1 MLNID
6 FVTLFN
12 TQNKADKTLYLQQN
26 YLSFSNFILYFY
38 STNNKKFYI
47 PKSMRKNTL
56 FLFENL
62 SLKSGSRLN
71 LFKEL
76 EDLYKTKHNKN
87 LIPME
92 KINTIK
98 LISNNNT
105 LLSSNCQQNAL
116 SLHDLRENIKMQYN
130 NMKVNDNFV
139 SFNLHFTF
147 YFSEINLTI
156 TLVQPFHVKITED
169 ELYERTKIVTKSKNQ
184 ISIFNEKVT
193 PSKDKD
199 VLFTYNKYNLEDYFE
214 NNKAW

>member
-12 TQNKADKTLYLQQN
+12 TQNKADKILYLQQN

-62 SLKSGSRLN
+62 SLKSGSTLN

-76 EDLYKTKHNKN
+76 EDLYKTRHNRN
-87 LIPME
+87 LFPIE

-98 LISNNNT
+98 SISNNNT
-105 LLSSNCQQNAL
+105 LLTSNCQQNAL

-147 YFSEINLTI
+147 YFSDINLTI
-156 TLVQPFHVKITED
+156 SLVQPFHVKITED
-169 ELYERTKIVTKSKNQ
+169 ELYERTKIVSKPISKN
-184 ISIFNEKVT
+184 SIFHEKVT
-193 PSKDKD
+193 PAIDKE
-199 VLFTYNKYNLEDYFE
+199 VHFTFNNNNLEDYFE